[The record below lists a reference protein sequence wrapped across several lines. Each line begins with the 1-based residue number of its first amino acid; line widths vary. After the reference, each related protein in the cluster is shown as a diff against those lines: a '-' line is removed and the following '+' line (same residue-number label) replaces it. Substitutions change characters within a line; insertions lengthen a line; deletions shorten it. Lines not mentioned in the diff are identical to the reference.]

1 MSQSDE
7 QVEVNDNEVCDDDE
21 TEIATHSKILAEM
34 YRIKFY
40 MLGHSDVYSHQDIAV
55 INTITRKCRQ
65 ATQMTM
71 KQSVLDD
78 FFVPCIKLDR

>member
-40 MLGHSDVYSHQDIAV
+40 MLGHSDVSPRYCGNQYNNS
-55 INTITRKCRQ
+55 
-65 ATQMTM
+65 
-71 KQSVLDD
+71 
-78 FFVPCIKLDR
+78 